1 MQHLYSH
8 DVLDQFRSGR
18 KEFSNI
24 HLNFCILE
32 DISLEGLT
40 IKDSTLEFVS
50 FRTSN
55 LKNARFINCDM
66 FFVSFYGCTFDC
78 TIFDKCKMNIVRLDD
93 MHVKDSCIKNSDL
106 SFCPIIG
113 TNLGELK
120 IQNTSEFKV
129 IRNISEVSYE
139 DAEQAFRMIGSRIE
153 FLPIE
158 IRLDVVKVLNRVA
171 NEFNQPDA
179 VKQGIEK
186 SDYKKTGS
194 DYNKSVNAYK
204 ALDALSEQINAY
216 GKEAY
221 KQRKPYD
228 K

>member
-106 SFCPIIG
+106 SFCPIMG
-113 TNLGELK
+113 TNIGELK
-120 IQNTSEFKV
+120 FHNSSEFKV
-129 IRNISEVSYE
+129 FRSVSQITCE
-139 DAEQAFRMIGSRIE
+139 DAQECLRIVGNRSDFLPLEVRIE
-153 FLPIE
+153 LT
-158 IRLDVVKVLNRVA
+158 KTLNRVA
-171 NEFNQPDA
+171 NEVGQPDA
-179 VKQGIEK
+179 VKSGIGVSNYKEK
-186 SDYKKTGS
+186 GLE
-194 DYNKSVNAYK
+194 YNKSVNAYK
-204 ALDALSEQINAY
+204 AFDALSNQINAY

-221 KQRKPYD
+221 KQKKPYD

>member
-1 MQHLYSH
+1 
-8 DVLDQFRSGR
+8 
-18 KEFSNI
+18 
-24 HLNFCILE
+24 
-32 DISLEGLT
+32 
-40 IKDSTLEFVS
+40 
-50 FRTSN
+50 
-55 LKNARFINCDM
+55 
-66 FFVSFYGCTFDC
+66 
-78 TIFDKCKMNIVRLDD
+78 MNIVRLDD

-129 IRNISEVSYE
+129 IRNVSEVSYE

-179 VKQGIEK
+179 VKQGVEK
-186 SDYKKTGS
+186 SNYKKTGS

>member
-1 MQHLYSH
+1 
-8 DVLDQFRSGR
+8 
-18 KEFSNI
+18 
-24 HLNFCILE
+24 
-32 DISLEGLT
+32 
-40 IKDSTLEFVS
+40 
-50 FRTSN
+50 
-55 LKNARFINCDM
+55 
-66 FFVSFYGCTFDC
+66 
-78 TIFDKCKMNIVRLDD
+78 
-93 MHVKDSCIKNSDL
+93 
-106 SFCPIIG
+106 
-113 TNLGELK
+113 
-120 IQNTSEFKV
+120 
-129 IRNISEVSYE
+129 
-139 DAEQAFRMIGSRIE
+139 MIGSRIE

-179 VKQGIEK
+179 VKQGVEK
-186 SDYKKTGS
+186 SNYKKTGS